1 MLCGLLSW
9 LRSLFRRSQW
19 RRAALNPPK
28 EREAKA
34 SRGSLRSFLH
44 SASFISSSTINSSTK
59 LNEIDWVDWKKLN
72 LLNGNGSLTLRE
84 NVFIPLS
91 FHSIHSLGRL
101 APQIQIK
108 SILLFPFSKR
118 KEDWLIDLNFAAGIK
133 VSWINQKFIHW
144 FHKNKLKFIFISSI
158 PFTFALF
165 TSTFIPLYCYNTF
178 WLRQLNKL
186 TKSKWN
192 SINFIGW
199 MEWRWVDLLMA
210 AAPIKEN
217 KFSFNLRV
225 MGYEFGPQSSTQS
238 HLSSHSTFNCLCW
251 PSVFAGANEAKPREP
266 QWNESYFHEMEWY
279 RGDGPPAYNPLYS
292 LLMGQHQQAKQRQ
305 ST

>member
-1 MLCGLLSW
+1 MEEKKKKSHSFALPLLAAGGAAAAVSHN
-9 LRSLFRRSQW
+9 RRRQPSHLPSSEKQSKVIPPFSAGT
-19 RRAALNPPK
+19 AALSFFQSNQWNIWFD
-28 EREAKA
+28 ERE
-34 SRGSLRSFLH
+34 RL
-44 SASFISSSTINSSTK
+44 
-59 LNEIDWVDWKKLN
+59 DC
-72 LLNGNGSLTLRE
+72 
-84 NVFIPLS
+84 
-91 FHSIHSLGRL
+91 SLGRL

-238 HLSSHSTFNCLCW
+238 HLSSHSTFNCLW
-251 PSVFAGANEAKPREP
+251 I
-266 QWNESYFHEMEWY
+266 
-279 RGDGPPAYNPLYS
+279 
-292 LLMGQHQQAKQRQ
+292 Q
-305 ST
+305 STLSL